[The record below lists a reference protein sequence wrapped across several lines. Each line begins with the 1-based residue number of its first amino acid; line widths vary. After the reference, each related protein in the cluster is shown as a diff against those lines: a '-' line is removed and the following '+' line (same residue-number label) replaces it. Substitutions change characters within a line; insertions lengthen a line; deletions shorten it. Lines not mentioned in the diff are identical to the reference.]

1 MAQAVDPS
9 DPTTLAAG
17 PDTAQLPS
25 PELAMDSPQFT
36 PVDGPTLEQA
46 SPSSDPL
53 VLEDDSTMADPNGGM
68 AEVSADM
75 LGGPVLDADAVDGLV
90 MEEAPVDGLLDQDA
104 VDSLVLEEYRDGD
117 PTDGPMLEDHN
128 PVGDPVPA

>member
-17 PDTAQLPS
+17 PDTAQLHS

-46 SPSSDPL
+46 STSSYP
-53 VLEDDSTMADPNGGM
+53 
-68 AEVSADM
+68 
-75 LGGPVLDADAVDGLV
+75 
-90 MEEAPVDGLLDQDA
+90 
-104 VDSLVLEEYRDGD
+104 
-117 PTDGPMLEDHN
+117 
-128 PVGDPVPA
+128 